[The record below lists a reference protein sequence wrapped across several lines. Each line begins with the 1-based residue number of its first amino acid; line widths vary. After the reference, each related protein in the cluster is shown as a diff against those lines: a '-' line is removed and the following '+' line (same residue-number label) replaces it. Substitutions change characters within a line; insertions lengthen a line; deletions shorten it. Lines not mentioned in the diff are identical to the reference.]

1 MHVARYLIAGLTV
14 WAAVASTGGMAATQG
29 VVSAIAVRD
38 IGGLTQITVDLSR
51 RAEYRALFLNE
62 PMRLVVDFPALDFR
76 LNDVTHSP
84 RGVIAGYR
92 YGQFDGETSRLVFD
106 LSAPARIRKVGYT
119 LPSAKKAQQLILELE
134 RTSPIEFQAAIQPW
148 APSGSDLKQAAGE
161 SARASDSPQL
171 AAAPGSRI
179 AVLPKP
185 TPAAVPLPPRPE
197 PTKPSERRSGDKRVI
212 VIDPGHGG
220 VDPGAIG
227 ARGTM
232 EKNVTLGISREVK
245 RQLEATGRYRVHLTR
260 DSDVFIRLRDRV
272 AKARAVNADLF
283 VSIHADSIGNRHTS
297 GASIYTL
304 SETASDSEAAAL
316 AQRENRADIIAG
328 VDLSHETPEVAT
340 ILIDLAQRET
350 NNQSAILA
358 GVLVQELAH
367 DVPLLPAKPHRFA
380 GFAVLKAPDIPS
392 ILVEL
397 GYLSNPAEERLL
409 NRQQH
414 RMKVAAG
421 VVRSLDKYFAK
432 HSARR

>member
-1 MHVARYLIAGLTV
+1 MAGLAVLATV
-14 WAAVASTGGMAATQG
+14 WTADGVAATQG
-29 VVSAIAVRD
+29 VVSAIAVRE
-38 IGGLTQITVDLSR
+38 IGGLTQVTVDLSR
-51 RAEYRALFLNE
+51 QAEYRALFLNE

-76 LNDVTHSP
+76 LNNVMHSP
-84 RGVIAGYR
+84 KGVIAGYR
-92 YGQFDGETSRLVFD
+92 YGQFDAETSRLVFD

-119 LPSAKKAQQLILELE
+119 LPNAKKGQQLILELE

-148 APSGSDLKQAAGE
+148 APSGSELKQATGE
-161 SARASDSPQL
+161 SGGASAGPQL
-171 AAAPGSRI
+171 AAAPGSRV
-179 AVLPKP
+179 AVPPKP
-185 TPAAVPLPPRPE
+185 SPAAVPLPRKPE
-197 PTKPSERRSGDKRVI
+197 TTKPSERRSGDKRVI
-212 VIDPGHGG
+212 VLDPGHGG

-232 EKNVTLGISREVK
+232 EKNVTLGISREVR

-260 DSDVFIRLRDRV
+260 DSDVFVRLRDRV
-272 AKARAVNADLF
+272 AKARAVNADMF
-283 VSIHADSIGNRHTS
+283 VSIHADSIGNRHTR

-316 AQRENRADIIAG
+316 AQRENRADVIAG
-328 VDLSHETPEVAT
+328 VDLSNETPEVAT

-380 GFAVLKAPDIPS
+380 GFAVLKAPDVPS

-421 VVRSLDKYFAK
+421 IVRAMDKYFAK
-432 HSARR
+432 HSVRR

>member
-1 MHVARYLIAGLTV
+1 MAGLTV

-197 PTKPSERRSGDKRVI
+197 ATKPSERRSGDKRVI

>member
-1 MHVARYLIAGLTV
+1 MAGLAVLATV
-14 WAAVASTGGMAATQG
+14 AANCGTATAQG

-38 IGGLTQITVDLSR
+38 VGGFTQIIVDLSR

-76 LNDVTHSP
+76 LNSVAHSP

-92 YGQFDGETSRLVFD
+92 YGRFDSETSRLVFD
-106 LSAPARIRKVGYT
+106 LSAPVRIRKVGYT
-119 LPSAKKAQQLILELE
+119 LPSAKKGQQLILELE
-134 RTSPIEFQAAIQPW
+134 RTSSVEFQAAIQPW
-148 APSGSDLKQAAGE
+148 APSGSELKQAEAE
-161 SARASDSPQL
+161 TTTASAAPQL
-171 AAAPGSRI
+171 AAAPGARI
-179 AVLPKP
+179 AVRPKP
-185 TPAAVPLPPRPE
+185 SPAAVTLPPKPE
-197 PTKPSERRSGDKRVI
+197 AAKPGDRRTGDKRI
-212 VIDPGHGG
+212 VVLDPGHGG

-227 ARGTM
+227 AHGTM
-232 EKNVTLGISREVK
+232 EKNVTLGIAREVR

-272 AKARAVNADLF
+272 AKARAVNAELF

-297 GASIYTL
+297 GASIYSL

-358 GVLVQELAH
+358 GVLVQELAR

-380 GFAVLKAPDIPS
+380 GFAVLKAPDVPS
-392 ILVEL
+392 VLVEL

-414 RMKVAAG
+414 RMKVAG
-421 VVRSLDKYFAK
+421 GIVRALDKYFVK
-432 HSARR
+432 HSAQR

>member
-1 MHVARYLIAGLTV
+1 MFAVRHVTAGL
-14 WAAVASTGGMAATQG
+14 AVALTLATTGVLAATQG

-38 IGGLTQITVDLSR
+38 IGGLTQITVDLSQ
-51 RAEYRALFLNE
+51 RAEYRALFLSE
-62 PMRLVVDFPALDFR
+62 PMRLVVDFPVLDFR
-76 LNDVTHSP
+76 LNSVTHSP
-84 RGVIAGYR
+84 KGVIAGYR
-92 YGQFDGETSRLVFD
+92 YGQFDTETSRLVFD
-106 LSAPARIRKVGYT
+106 LSAPARIRKVGYA
-119 LPSAKKAQQLILELE
+119 LAGAKKAQRLIFELE
-134 RTSPIEFQAAIQPW
+134 RASPLEFQAAVQPW
-148 APSGSDLKQAAGE
+148 APSGSDLKQVAGE
-161 SARASDSPQL
+161 TARVVDTPQL

-179 AVLPKP
+179 TVVPKP
-185 TPAAVPLPPRPE
+185 TPTAVTVPPKPE
-197 PTKPSERRSGDKRVI
+197 ATKPSARRSGDKRII

-245 RQLEATGRYRVHLTR
+245 QQLEATGRYRVHLTR
-260 DSDVFIRLRDRV
+260 DSDIFLRLRDRV
-272 AKARAVNADLF
+272 AKARALNADLF

-328 VDLSHETPEVAT
+328 VDLSNETPEVAT

-380 GFAVLKAPDIPS
+380 GFAVLKAPDTPS

-397 GYLSNPAEERLL
+397 GYLSNPDEERLL
-409 NRQQH
+409 NRQHH
-414 RMKVAAG
+414 RRKVAAG
-421 VVRSLDKYFAK
+421 IVRSLDKYFAK
-432 HSARR
+432 HSVQR